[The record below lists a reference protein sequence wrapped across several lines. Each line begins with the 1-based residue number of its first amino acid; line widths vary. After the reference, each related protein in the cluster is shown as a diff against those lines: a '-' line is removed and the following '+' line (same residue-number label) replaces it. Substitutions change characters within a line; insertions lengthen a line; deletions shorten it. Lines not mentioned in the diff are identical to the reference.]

1 MSKSK
6 KDVTADSKASLGSV
20 EESLNEEHENESQE
34 EEKIV
39 FKDPRLVD
47 EARKSKTRPLSASST
62 ESVCRDDD

>member
-1 MSKSK
+1 MGKSK

-39 FKDPRLVD
+39 FRDPRLLD
-47 EARKSKTRPLSASST
+47 EVKKTKTRP
-62 ESVCRDDD
+62 